1 MIYFMGTGLGE
12 GKGEL
17 AMFRQGTGTGQN
29 VHRHSLHWLNASV
42 IKLKKEPSTRTS
54 LLDPLLQLGDA
65 ATSLQRS

>member
-1 MIYFMGTGLGE
+1 
-12 GKGEL
+12 
-17 AMFRQGTGTGQN
+17 MFRQGTGTGQN